1 MVIIV
6 GIVSDLINN
15 LRFKDTVMYK
25 NSSELQD
32 KYNTLI
38 KLQKEYPNN
47 KEINSEL
54 FVVKRGLVG
63 ENEIAYQL
71 SKSNIGMYILR
82 DIKLKYEDLTAQI
95 DYIVITMDF
104 IYYIECKNLY
114 GNITVNEKGDFIRE
128 FSSKGQKVKKGM
140 YSPLRQVEA
149 QREVVRKIWQAN
161 SSKLKLLLASHN
173 FDYYRRVLVV
183 AANPETVLNT
193 YRAPKDIKNKVIR
206 ADALVRKIQSDL
218 DNREPDDSL
227 YSKDQMEKIAAS
239 YVEMSV
245 NESIDYYDYYK
256 NKFNLLDLKDELIA
270 FRKRRSLEKKIP
282 AYYVFSND
290 ELERILKF
298 KPQNIRELNGLISE
312 IKIRPHGKEII
323 KIINKN
329 N

>member
-1 MVIIV
+1 MVIFV

-25 NSSELQD
+25 DSSELQD
-32 KYNTLI
+32 KYNALI

-47 KEINSEL
+47 KEINNEL
-54 FVVKRGLVG
+54 FVVKRGLAG

-71 SKSNIGMYILR
+71 SKSNIGMYVLR

-95 DYIVITMDF
+95 DYIVITMNF

-128 FSSKGQKVKKGM
+128 FSSNGKKVKKGM

-149 QREVVRKIWQAN
+149 QREVVRKIWQTN
-161 SSKLKLLLASHN
+161 SSKLKLLLTSHN

-193 YRAPKDIKNKVIR
+193 YRAPKDIKNRVIR

-218 DNREPDDSL
+218 NNRESTNSL

-245 NESIDYYDYYK
+245 NENIDYYDYYK
-256 NKFNLLDLKDELIA
+256 NKFNLLDLKDELIE
-270 FRKRRSLEKKIP
+270 FRKRRALEKKIP

-290 ELERILKF
+290 ELERIIKF

-312 IKIRPHGKEII
+312 IKIRSHGKEII
-323 KIINKN
+323 EIINKKN
-329 N
+329 

>member
-71 SKSNIGMYILR
+71 SKSNIGMYVLR

-161 SSKLKLLLASHN
+161 SSKLNLLLASHN

-218 DNREPDDSL
+218 DNREPDDYL

-256 NKFNLLDLKDELIA
+256 NKFNLIDLKDELIA

-312 IKIRPHGKEII
+312 IKIRSHGKEII